1 MKHFYL
7 LLALSSFLVSALP
20 AAAQISID
28 EVNAEQEGVT
38 FRDRLKS
45 IISAWPVTRPSGR
58 RSGRSAT
65 TWR

>member
-38 FRDRLKS
+38 FRDRLK
-45 IISAWPVTRPSGR
+45 
-58 RSGRSAT
+58 
-65 TWR
+65 